1 MVFLS
6 NERRTITG
14 RLGPDKMASGLA
26 QSGACRLIIHL
37 RSELFINSVWVRA
50 SAGLKIFRN
59 AVEMRSVGMYRFGCC
74 QPDAGFSQAY
84 TGKKRCAL
92 AFLHLRQPSS
102 LLHLGKR
109 NFG

>member
-37 RSELFINSVWVRA
+37 RSELFYQIGMGSRLGRA
-50 SAGLKIFRN
+50 ENIS
-59 AVEMRSVGMYRFGCC
+59 ECS
-74 QPDAGFSQAY
+74 
-84 TGKKRCAL
+84 
-92 AFLHLRQPSS
+92 
-102 LLHLGKR
+102 
-109 NFG
+109 